1 VVSDDPDLGYFGPG
15 SVTWRIHGEPVS
27 MVGGL
32 RALLLQALHPEAMR
46 TLYEASHFQ
55 DDPWR
60 RLESTTIYVGVVS
73 FAPRPTVDRA
83 AARVRAVHD
92 RLGITDGEQ
101 LAWVHACLVDSF
113 LTAARAS
120 GLRLSPPEV
129 DRYVLEQTTAA
140 RLVGV
145 PEPLTPTTA
154 AELADFIRSIRP
166 VLRATA
172 EAREAARYVIVP
184 PLPVPTRFAVPARMG
199 WSAVSSL
206 AVGLLPGWARRMYRL
221 PPVPGTALV
230 TVGGMRALRRSVQL
244 LPERYREG
252 PLYRE
257 AKARA
262 ARLAS

>member
-1 VVSDDPDLGYFGPG
+1 MVSDDPDLGYFGPG

-101 LAWVHACLVDSF
+101 LAVMAVQKSDGPL
-113 LTAARAS
+113 ARS
-120 GLRLSPPEV
+120 EGGRL
-129 DRYVLEQTTAA
+129 A
-140 RLVGV
+140 
-145 PEPLTPTTA
+145 
-154 AELADFIRSIRP
+154 
-166 VLRATA
+166 
-172 EAREAARYVIVP
+172 
-184 PLPVPTRFAVPARMG
+184 
-199 WSAVSSL
+199 
-206 AVGLLPGWARRMYRL
+206 
-221 PPVPGTALV
+221 ALV
-230 TVGGMRALRRSVQL
+230 QAGRAHGR
-244 LPERYREG
+244 
-252 PLYRE
+252 
-257 AKARA
+257 
-262 ARLAS
+262 